1 MSKFFDDLF
10 SCFHNFRNTIIPTR
24 IESSYTGMHLSDEYK
39 ESDFLKLVNEF
50 QNNRMLHAKYS
61 LQIVSEALKM
71 HKNFPNISVCDL
83 SKSTLSSVVI
93 VGDLHGSFKDL
104 HYIINKFGIPGKN
117 YRYKLLIVFIL
128 F

>member
-39 ESDFLKLVNEF
+39 ESDFLRLVDEF
-50 QNNRMLHAKYS
+50 QHNRMLHAKYS

-83 SKSTLSSVVI
+83 TKSSLSSVII

-117 YRYKLLIVFIL
+117 YR
-128 F
+128 